1 MQARVKWVEG
11 LTFIGESASGHQI
24 LMDGNSGDKAPSPME
39 MVLMAAGGCSA
50 IDVVSILQK
59 GRHNV
64 TNCEVKL
71 TSERREEAPRLFT
84 HINMHFIVTGK
95 ELKGAELDPKWET
108 ADADRGNNV
117 YEGAITPMTL
127 RLPKFPEGSKMRK
140 ALACLL
146 EEFFGHTTPESLS
159 KNGLN
164 WIAVPK
170 DVAKLP
176 KWVLDLIDKDSVLA
190 ANTSVVH
197 PILESVGIRVIE
209 RPEPAV
215 YSNCIRF

>member
-95 ELKGAELDPKWET
+95 ELKDAAVSPCGGSVGGEILLGG
-108 ADADRGNNV
+108 ADA
-117 YEGAITPMTL
+117 
-127 RLPKFPEGSKMRK
+127 
-140 ALACLL
+140 
-146 EEFFGHTTPESLS
+146 
-159 KNGLN
+159 
-164 WIAVPK
+164 
-170 DVAKLP
+170 AK
-176 KWVLDLIDKDSVLA
+176 SGEH
-190 ANTSVVH
+190 H
-197 PILESVGIRVIE
+197 PFV
-209 RPEPAV
+209 
-215 YSNCIRF
+215 

>member
-59 GRHNV
+59 GRHDV

-84 HINMHFIVTGK
+84 HINLHFIVTGK
-95 ELKGAELDPKWET
+95 ALK
-108 ADADRGNNV
+108 DA
-117 YEGAITPMTL
+117 
-127 RLPKFPEGSKMRK
+127 
-140 ALACLL
+140 
-146 EEFFGHTTPESLS
+146 
-159 KNGLN
+159 
-164 WIAVPK
+164 AV
-170 DVAKLP
+170 
-176 KWVLDLIDKDSVLA
+176 
-190 ANTSVVH
+190 
-197 PILESVGIRVIE
+197 
-209 RPEPAV
+209 
-215 YSNCIRF
+215 